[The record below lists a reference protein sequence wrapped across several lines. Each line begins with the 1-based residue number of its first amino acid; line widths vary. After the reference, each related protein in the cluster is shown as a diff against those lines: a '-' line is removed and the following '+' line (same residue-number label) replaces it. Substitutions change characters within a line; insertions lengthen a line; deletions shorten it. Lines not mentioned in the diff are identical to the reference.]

1 MIREGQLVSRNL
13 SQEECTSCPRSKK
26 MEVMIRLPDGFSCL
40 DLAVVFLRR
49 GGVVTNCA
57 SVSSLGPAARARE
70 QLFPLRPLT
79 KGQPVCE
86 NRSFPE
92 ELMMPMEIVA
102 GMDLNPTMA
111 GFQALFIRKQPT
123 FGHCLCFTF
132 ASCSPFPANT
142 PCRQHARLRKSPE
155 GTFSKIEVSAALPLS
170 FCLLFIIRERE
181 NQERKQKCKPVGC
194 LIYLAV

>member
-1 MIREGQLVSRNL
+1 MKNPSQLRKVQFGKRWGYTGGWKFKWRRKEMIREGQLVSHNL
-13 SQEECTSCPRSKK
+13 SQEEYTGWPHSQK
-26 MEVMIRLPDGFSCL
+26 MEVTVRLPVGFSCL

-49 GGVVTNCA
+49 GGDVTDCVP
-57 SVSSLGPAARARE
+57 VSSLGPAAGARE

-111 GFQALFIRKQPT
+111 GFQALFIGKQPI

-132 ASCSPFPANT
+132 ASWIINPVPHSLQTLYAESTPDSANPQRVRFP
-142 PCRQHARLRKSPE
+142 R
-155 GTFSKIEVSAALPLS
+155 
-170 FCLLFIIRERE
+170 
-181 NQERKQKCKPVGC
+181 
-194 LIYLAV
+194 

>member
-1 MIREGQLVSRNL
+1 MIREGQLVFHNL
-13 SQEECTSCPRSKK
+13 SQEEYTGWPCSQK
-26 MEVMIRLPDGFSCL
+26 MEVTVRLPVGFSCL

-49 GGVVTNCA
+49 GGDVTDCV
-57 SVSSLGPAARARE
+57 SVSSLGPAAGARE
-70 QLFPLRPLT
+70 QLFPFRPLT

-111 GFQALFIRKQPT
+111 GFQALFIGKQPI

-132 ASCSPFPANT
+132 AS
-142 PCRQHARLRKSPE
+142 
-155 GTFSKIEVSAALPLS
+155 
-170 FCLLFIIRERE
+170 
-181 NQERKQKCKPVGC
+181 
-194 LIYLAV
+194 